1 MITSNCSIH
10 GVPLEEMPILKGKT
24 ELLCAEWDDRKFY
37 YLVSRI
43 GGNPIFSEFM
53 DTESP
58 ARYLAE
64 RGIFL

>member
-10 GVPLEEMPILKGKT
+10 GVPLEEMPIFKGKT
-24 ELLCAEWDDRKFY
+24 ELLRADWNDKTY

-43 GGNPIFSEFM
+43 GGNPIFSESM
-53 DTESP
+53 ITESP